1 MGNSYQLGFYMVIFL
16 DILGQSQKL
25 EELKHLPTSQTE
37 TTRTAQI
44 LHDTAGFIVRLRE
57 GFDSLFD
64 ALSKPTAI
72 LDKLAPEKRSLA
84 ESLRQIKITRRGI
97 SDSYIMTLPLAEDEL
112 FGRCGVMLNVWSAL
126 AATCAMF
133 TAVLTERSAAR
144 GGVDI
149 GLGTILTIDNEDEVY
164 GPAVVRAVRLESR
177 TAQYPRV
184 PVGEALW
191 QYLCEV
197 EDSPGNT
204 QFDSFAKKYAVYSK
218 NLIYQDYDGVRTL
231 DYLGKGMHSI
241 EGGVEPQG
249 VMKAYQYV
257 IQEHEKYIKSK
268 DFKLAGRYSLLRQYM
283 ESRLDLWGIDKI
295 Q

>member
-1 MGNSYQLGFYMVIFL
+1 MGNSYELGFYMVIFL
-16 DILGQSQKL
+16 DVLGQSQKL
-25 EELKHLPTSQTE
+25 EKLKHLPTNQTE
-37 TTRTAQI
+37 IIKTAQI
-44 LHDTAGFIVRLRE
+44 LDETAGSIIRLRE

-64 ALSKPTAI
+64 TLSKPTPI
-72 LDKLAPEKRSLA
+72 LDKLPPEKRCLA
-84 ESLRQIKITRRGI
+84 KSLRQIKITRRGI
-97 SDSYIMTLPLAEDEL
+97 SDSYIMTLPLAEDKL

-126 AATCAMF
+126 AATCGMF
-133 TAVLTERSAAR
+133 TVALAERLAVR

-149 GLGTILTIDNEDEVY
+149 GLGTILPIDNKDEVY
-164 GPAVVRAVRLESR
+164 SPAIVRAVRLESR
-177 TAQYPRV
+177 IAQYPRV
-184 PVGEALW
+184 AVGEELW
-191 QYLCEV
+191 QYLCKV
-197 EDSPGNT
+197 EDSPNNT

-241 EGGVEPQG
+241 EGGVDPQCI
-249 VMKAYQYV
+249 MKAYQYV

-283 ESRLDLWGIDKI
+283 ESRLDLWDIGKI